1 MHLNTGLKEIL
12 AGLSGMNR
20 GETVKYSKMV
30 ECLNKLVSEKSLKID
45 GINVSSIMQNAIELW
60 DLMYR
65 NRAPWLSSSQKS
77 AGIPASIASEIARL
91 VTLELKS
98 EVTGD
103 SERAK
108 YINEIYKKVLANL
121 RKQVEYGCA
130 KGSMVFKPYPSNDG
144 IAVQY
149 NAADSFYPITF
160 DSNGNI
166 TQCAFTE
173 QFTRGKEIYTRVE
186 LHSLSDSGVEVYNF
200 AYMSKTGTTLGSEVN
215 LKSIKQWEDI
225 EPHGTL
231 QGASKLTIGFFKVP
245 LANNIDPDS
254 PLGISVFS
262 RATEHIKIADK
273 RYNQIDWE
281 YDSKEAAIHIATQCL
296 KYNKDQD
303 KFEYP
308 GGKERLYRNI
318 EYNTG
323 ATDKPLIEPYSPDI
337 RDESYFH
344 GYNQQ
349 LRRIEFDSGL
359 AYGTLSDVQEV
370 EKTAEEIKSSKQRS
384 YATISDI
391 QQALQRALTDLVD
404 AINFWVSAES
414 LAADGTYEV
423 TFDWDD
429 SIITDNELERQQ
441 DRQDMAAGIMR
452 PEEYRSKWY
461 GETLEEALKNLP
473 EVADVVI

>member
-1 MHLNTGLKEIL
+1 M
-12 AGLSGMNR
+12 
-20 GETVKYSKMV
+20 KYSKMV
-30 ECLNKLVSEKSLKID
+30 ECLNKLVADKSLKLD
-45 GINVSSIMQNAIELW
+45 GINVSPMMQSAIELW
-60 DLMYR
+60 DLMYS

-77 AGIPASIASEIARL
+77 AGIPASVASEIARL

-103 SERAK
+103 NERAK
-108 YINEIYKKVLANL
+108 YINGIYQKVLASL
-121 RKQVEYGCA
+121 REQVEYGCA
-130 KGSMVFKPYPSNDG
+130 KGSMVFKPYPANG
-144 IAVQY
+144 TIAIQY

-160 DSNGNI
+160 DSNHNI

-186 LHSLSDSGVEVYNF
+186 LHSLVKTGVQVHNF
-200 AYMSKTGTTLGSEVN
+200 AYLSKTGATLGSEVS
-215 LKSIKQWEDI
+215 LKSVKQWEDI
-225 EPHGTL
+225 EPSGL
-231 QGASKLTIGFFKVP
+231 LEGAKKLTIGFFKVP
-245 LANNIDPDS
+245 VANNIQPDS

-262 RATEHIKIADK
+262 RSADHIKIADK

-281 YDSKEAAIHIATQCL
+281 YDSKEAAIHIATSLL

-308 GGKERLYRNI
+308 GGRERLYRNF

-323 ATDKPLIEPYSPDI
+323 ASDKPLIEPYSPDI
-337 RDESYFH
+337 RDESYYR

-370 EKTAEEIKSSKQRS
+370 DKTAEEIKSSKQRS
-384 YATISDI
+384 YSTVSDI
-391 QQALQRALTDLVD
+391 QQALQRALLDLIV
-404 AINFWVSAES
+404 AIDFWVSAEN
-414 LAADGTYEV
+414 LAPAGDYKT

-429 SIITDNELERQQ
+429 SIITDNALERQQ
-441 DRQDMAAGIMR
+441 DRQDVAMGAMNLW
-452 PEEYRSKWY
+452 EYRMKWY
-461 GETLEEALKNLP
+461 GEDEATAKSNIP
-473 EVADVVI
+473 QQADVVM